1 MKHITRFEAPWFLKA
16 PKKEYKWIIRASA
29 GPHKLSE
36 SIPLAILL
44 KYYLKIA
51 ETTREAKRV
60 IFDGKVLVDGRVR
73 RDYKYPVGLM
83 DVVEIPSA
91 DIRVRLIPNNLRFL
105 DIVNISKEDSRY
117 KFVRILN
124 KTTQK
129 GGDIQLN
136 LEDGRNVLI
145 PKDKLKDYNL
155 STLDTLKI
163 EIPSQNIIKSY
174 SIKEGN
180 YAIITGGKNVGIVGK
195 IKSIQWAKYKRRV
208 YSIVTLESTNA
219 TYQTNLINV
228 MALGENELDPNVG
241 VKL

>member
-1 MKHITRFEAPWFLKA
+1 
-16 PKKEYKWIIRASA
+16 
-29 GPHKLSE
+29 
-36 SIPLAILL
+36 
-44 KYYLKIA
+44 
-51 ETTREAKRV
+51 
-60 IFDGKVLVDGRVR
+60 
-73 RDYKYPVGLM
+73 
-83 DVVEIPSA
+83 
-91 DIRVRLIPNNLRFL
+91 
-105 DIVNISKEDSRY
+105 
-117 KFVRILN
+117 
-124 KTTQK
+124 
-129 GGDIQLN
+129 
-136 LEDGRNVLI
+136 VLI

-208 YSIVTLESTNA
+208 YSIVTLESSNA

-228 MALGENELDPNVG
+228 MVLGENELDPNVG

>member
-1 MKHITRFEAPWFLKA
+1 MAHITRFEAPWFLKV
-16 PKKEYKWIIRASA
+16 PKKEYKWIVRASP

-91 DIRVRLIPNNLRFL
+91 DIRVRVVPNNTRFL
-105 DIVNISKEDSRY
+105 DIVNISKEDARY

-129 GGDIQLN
+129 GGHIQLN
-136 LEDGRNVLI
+136 LEDGRNILI
-145 PKDKLKDYNL
+145 PKDKLKDYNF

-163 EIPSQNIIKSY
+163 EIPSQKIIKSY

-208 YSIVTLESTNA
+208 YSIVTLESNNA